1 MVPGIFGAICSLVW
15 AALDAFYQNSSNLAF
30 IAGGWLLVEGSDST
44 TLQIAANGQVQGGN
58 NLGAQFSGR
67 VEVIDPERNL
77 YRISAFTISQTGAP
91 FNGEYNGLTAL
102 MNNTLPVMLV
112 KTDQSGGFYAAFSRW

>member
-58 NLGAQFSGR
+58 DLGADAGHQIRPRKQRVIVVSGKKKS
-67 VEVIDPERNL
+67 P
-77 YRISAFTISQTGAP
+77 A
-91 FNGEYNGLTAL
+91 NGQ
-102 MNNTLPVMLV
+102 LP
-112 KTDQSGGFYAAFSRW
+112 KTP